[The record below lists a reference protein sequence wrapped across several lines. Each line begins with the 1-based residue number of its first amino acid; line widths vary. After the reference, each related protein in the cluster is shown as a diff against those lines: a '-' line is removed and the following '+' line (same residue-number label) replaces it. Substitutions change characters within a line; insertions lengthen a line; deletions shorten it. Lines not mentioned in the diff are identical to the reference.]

1 MLVVTAPDL
10 RAGQGYVRCGR
21 CANVFNALVNLS
33 EGSIPRAVGSD
44 TMPVSEAAPAAGP
57 ASGSSVGSEA
67 PARPA
72 SVPASAALDDI
83 AVADIE
89 ELPQF
94 EPDIVEPV
102 IADGELEFHPEK
114 TPVTDIFVE
123 APHDSSDIAS
133 GTFESIVLEGDPT
146 EPSPPGTAELADV
159 ELPPPPA
166 AEPLAAKPPDPTLEF
181 ELDVETLA
189 AAEAVPAAP
198 PPRPADNL
206 NVLELLEQEGLTAAA
221 SPARQAPDPLATSG
235 IRKGVDIAPPEP
247 VFPDAEAIA
256 ERFIER
262 KQNERL
268 RTLTIAGC
276 VGLALLLVAQIV
288 HQSRQTLAASDVWGA
303 PIRKLYGVFGVTLT
317 PEWDVAAYDVR
328 QLGAEAEP
336 GDATRLVVRASV
348 RNAALR
354 AQPMPLLRL
363 TLQDRYGKAIA
374 TRDLQPA
381 EYLPEA
387 SRALRELGADQRL
400 DTEIRVVDATR
411 SAVGFEIDACLPRD
425 SGVVVCANDAR
436 RRAQAATR

>member
-33 EGSIPRAVGSD
+33 EGSLPRAVGSD
-44 TMPVSEAAPAAGP
+44 TAPVEPTAAIEPTAA
-57 ASGSSVGSEA
+57 VEA
-67 PARPA
+67 PTPPPA
-72 SVPASAALDDI
+72 FDDI
-83 AVADIE
+83 AVADIDE
-89 ELPQF
+89 VPNY

-114 TPVTDIFVE
+114 TSVADIFVD
-123 APHDSSDIAS
+123 APHEGSDIAS
-133 GTFESIVLEGDPT
+133 GTFESIVLEGDPSDPT
-146 EPSPPGTAELADV
+146 GTIEAAELA
-159 ELPPPPA
+159 ELPLPEPPA
-166 AEPLAAKPPDPTLEF
+166 AAPAKPAPDPSPTLEF
-181 ELDVETLA
+181 ELDVETIA
-189 AAEAVPAAP
+189 RAEPVPSAP
-198 PPRPADNL
+198 PPRPADDL
-206 NVLELLEQEGLTAAA
+206 NVLELLEQEGLTAPPPAPRVAA
-221 SPARQAPDPLATSG
+221 DPLAASG
-235 IRKGVDIAPPEP
+235 VRKGLDIAPPEP

-268 RTLTIAGC
+268 HKLMLVGC
-276 VGLALLLVAQIV
+276 VALAVLLLAQLV
-288 HQSRQTLAASDVWGA
+288 HQSRHTLAASETWGK
-303 PIRKLYGVFGVTLT
+303 PIRKLYGAFGVTLA
-317 PEWDVAAYDVR
+317 PDWNVAAYDVR

-348 RNAALR
+348 RNAATR

-387 SRALRELGADQRL
+387 SRSLTELGADQRL
-400 DTEIRVVDATR
+400 DTEIRVVDTTR
-411 SAVGFEIDACLPRD
+411 GAVGFEIDACLPSA
-425 SGVVVCANDAR
+425 SGVLVCANDAR
-436 RRAQAATR
+436 RRAQTATR